1 MANVQDVKML
11 RQMSGLSM
19 IRCKEALDETGGD
32 FQKAKEVL
40 RKQGAKI
47 TEKKASRQTSA
58 GIVDSYIHAGGKKG
72 SLVQLL
78 CETDFVARNE
88 KFKELAHDIAMQI
101 VVVDP
106 ANEAELLASLFIKD
120 ESKSIKDRIDD
131 AVSLLGENI
140 KLGKFY
146 IIEL

>member
-1 MANVQDVKML
+1 
-11 RQMSGLSM
+11 
-19 IRCKEALDETGGD
+19 
-32 FQKAKEVL
+32 
-40 RKQGAKI
+40 
-47 TEKKASRQTSA
+47 
-58 GIVDSYIHAGGKKG
+58 
-72 SLVQLL
+72 
-78 CETDFVARNE
+78 
-88 KFKELAHDIAMQI
+88 MQI